1 MKCEAGKYYRTRG
14 GHKAIVSAI
23 VPPSPDGK
31 TTHGLAVL
39 GYVLDDGEWVER
51 YWAQEGLF
59 FLDGQ
64 EHDHDLVAPW
74 IDPPEVKIELAERAT
89 TGAPRVLLVI
99 GNGPTRAFGYDGVYL
114 GEALARE
121 HYTNIRPYEPA
132 KSDA

>member
-1 MKCEAGKYYRTRG
+1 MKWEVGKYYRTRD

-39 GYVLDDGEWVER
+39 GYVLDGGEWVER
-51 YWAQEGLF
+51 CWAQEGLF

-74 IDPPEVKIELAERAT
+74 IDPPEVKVELAERD
-89 TGAPRVLLVI
+89 GLPCVLVTI
-99 GNGPTRAFGYDGVYL
+99 GNGPTRAFGHDGVYL
-114 GEALARE
+114 GDALARE
-121 HYTNIRPYEPA
+121 HYANIRPYEPA